1 MTALPEQQPAPPV
14 SRAPNL
20 RKPVS
25 HRLVWVGLTLLAIA
39 ILAVFGIGYW
49 VLVKYEPRAALHIPG
64 DAEAAIRVDVEQVV
78 LYEPLR
84 RHLFPVLDGAKFDA
98 NRLQRLKELSGV
110 NLGMDLREVVV
121 AALPDGEMVV
131 LVGGLFPKVGL
142 LPALEQVLSSAG
154 NQHPCSLAGAVLRC
168 SGAVVVQA
176 DDGVLVIATN
186 ERSLDSAVEGSDWA
200 TRWNLPNAPL
210 ALVANK
216 LERLALPRVVGGNS
230 ATPAWVAQ
238 LTRLTA
244 STDLGDPLR
253 VEVAFDGLGPERVRD
268 VTLSLE
274 VAQRWMAANPGPDAA
289 GERAVLARAEVHEA
303 NGRPVVRSSWAR
315 ADMDRLVRV
324 LADVVAAIL
333 APSEPRSGANLQ

>member
-1 MTALPEQQPAPPV
+1 M
-14 SRAPNL
+14 
-20 RKPVS
+20 
-25 HRLVWVGLTLLAIA
+25 WVGLTLLAIA

-142 LPALEQVLSSAG
+142 VPALHQVLSASGAR
-154 NQHPCSLAGAVLRC
+154 HPCSLTGAALRC
-168 SGAVVVQA
+168 SGAIVVQA
-176 DDGVLVIATN
+176 DDGVLVIATS
-186 ERSLDSAVEGSDWA
+186 ERSLDAAVEGSDWA
-200 TRWNLPNAPL
+200 QRWNLPNAPL
-210 ALVANK
+210 ALVAK
-216 LERLALPRVVGGNS
+216 SALTRALPRVVGATS
-230 ATPAWVAQ
+230 VTPAWVAQ
-238 LTRLTA
+238 LTRLTV
-244 STDLGDPLR
+244 STDLGDPLQ
-253 VEVAFDGLGPERVRD
+253 VEVAFDGLGPERVRE

-274 VAQRWMAANPGPDAA
+274 LAQRWMAAHPGPDAA

-303 NGRPVVRSSWAR
+303 GGRPVVRSTWAR

-324 LADVVAAIL
+324 LADVVAAAL
-333 APSEPRSGANLQ
+333 GPSEPGSGANLR